1 MASVFTKII
10 NGELPCYKIF
20 EDDLTLSFLAID
32 QVTEGHTL
40 VIPKMEVNHWT
51 DVPEEI
57 YLKVHANSQ
66 MIGKAVLEYTKAPR
80 ILTAAVGFEVPHYHL
95 HLIPAWGISDLD
107 FKKGKRLPPAEMERI
122 QKGITALLKRS

>member
-51 DVPEEI
+51 DVPEDI

-122 QKGITALLKRS
+122 QKGITALIKRS

>member
-51 DVPEEI
+51 EVPEEI
-57 YLKVHANSQ
+57 YLKVHSNSQ

-107 FKKGKRLPPAEMERI
+107 FKKGKKLPAADMERI
-122 QKGITALLKRS
+122 QKGITALLKRT

>member
-107 FKKGKRLPPAEMERI
+107 FKKGKKLPPSEMERI

>member
-51 DVPEEI
+51 EVPEEI
-57 YLKVHANSQ
+57 YLKVHSNSQ

-107 FKKGKRLPPAEMERI
+107 FKKGKKLPAADMERI

>member
-20 EDDLTLSFLAID
+20 EDDLTLSFLALE

-40 VIPKMEVNHWT
+40 VIPKMEVDHWL

-66 MIGKAVLEYTKAPR
+66 KIGKAVKEFTKAPR
-80 ILTAAVGFEVPHYHL
+80 ILTVAVGFEVPHYHL
-95 HLIPAWGISDLD
+95 HLIPAHGMSDLD
-107 FKKGKRLPPAEMERI
+107 FKKGKKLPAAEMERI
-122 QKGITALLKRS
+122 QKGITALLKK